1 MLDLSNNKLSG
12 RIPSNI
18 GRLQGFGKLE
28 SSQVG
33 GDTLYED
40 VQIDIKGI
48 EYTITYILQANTIF
62 DLSNNNFI
70 GEIPPSIGN
79 LSKLRLLNLS
89 GNQLDGQIPTSLSEI
104 PTLEQLDLA
113 KNNLSGK
120 IPQELSKLTKLA
132 SLNVSSNR
140 LCGRIPGGTQFDT
153 FNKTSFQRNK
163 GLCGYPLQL
172 CEQT

>member
-1 MLDLSNNKLSG
+1 M
-12 RIPSNI
+12 
-18 GRLQGFGKLE
+18 
-28 SSQVG
+28 
-33 GDTLYED
+33 
-40 VQIDIKGI
+40 
-48 EYTITYILQANTIF
+48 
-62 DLSNNNFI
+62 
-70 GEIPPSIGN
+70 
-79 LSKLRLLNLS
+79 NLS

-113 KNNLSGK
+113 KNNLSGE

-140 LCGRIPGGTQFDT
+140 LCGWIPGGTQFDT

-172 CEQT
+172 CEQTEKYTKIRDGAFANVSKNEGWLSQLDKHISLFALGIGIGIGFGGVVTLIIIWDKA